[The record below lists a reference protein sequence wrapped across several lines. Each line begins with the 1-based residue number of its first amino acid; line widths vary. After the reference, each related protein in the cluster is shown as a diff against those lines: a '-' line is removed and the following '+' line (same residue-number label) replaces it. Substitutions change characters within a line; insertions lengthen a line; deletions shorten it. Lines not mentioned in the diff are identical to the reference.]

1 MEPRDD
7 SGKFAPKSD
16 SVRSVRSIR
25 ATDWV
30 WDEFGFLADGLK
42 ITRADLLEKWV
53 KSSGP
58 PTRAGDDGPD
68 EQATPI
74 ELAIAIE
81 QLTQALT
88 LKANSGGAIKAK
100 IRAALAELVRQ

>member
-16 SVRSVRSIR
+16 SFRSVRSIR

-30 WDEFGFLADGLK
+30 WDEFGFLADSQK
-42 ITRADLLEKWV
+42 ITRADLLEQWV
-53 KSSGP
+53 KSGGRP
-58 PTRAGDDGPD
+58 AAAGDGEQSD
-68 EQATPI
+68 ETTPI
-74 ELAIAIE
+74 NLAIAIE

-88 LKANSGGAIKAK
+88 LKANAGGAIKEK
-100 IRAALAELVRQ
+100 IRAALAELVK

>member
-1 MEPRDD
+1 M
-7 SGKFAPKSD
+7 
-16 SVRSVRSIR
+16 
-25 ATDWV
+25 
-30 WDEFGFLADGLK
+30 WDEFGFLADSQK

-58 PTRAGDDGPD
+58 PTRAGDGGPD
-68 EQATPI
+68 GETTPI
-74 ELAIAIE
+74 ELAIVIE

-100 IRAALAELVRQ
+100 IRAALAELNR